1 MKFVI
6 SFLITLSAL
15 NACASPIHVY
25 HEVDFT
31 EADRYRDLLTTEYQI
46 PEDLILMKTTQNCD
60 GLKGEGKL
68 DLCLKNNGDLLMVSV
83 DRTFINESLK
93 VFRAP

>member
-6 SFLITLSAL
+6 SLLFPLSVMA
-15 NACASPIHVY
+15 APIHVY
-25 HEVDFT
+25 FEGST
-31 EADRYRDLLTTEYQI
+31 IEALIYKELLMNEYQI
-46 PEDLILMKTTQNCD
+46 PEDLILMKGINSCEVV
-60 GLKGEGKL
+60 KGEGRL

-83 DRTFINESLK
+83 DRAFINESLK

>member
-6 SFLITLSAL
+6 SFLLFSVGIQ
-15 NACASPIHVY
+15 ASPIHVY
-25 HEVDFT
+25 HEAIS
-31 EADRYRDLLTTEYQI
+31 EQASRYRDLLTTEYQI
-46 PEDLILMKTTQNCD
+46 PEDLILMQTTKSCD
-60 GLKGEGKL
+60 VLKGEGKL

-83 DRTFINESLK
+83 DREFINESLK